1 MKNKLN
7 LKSKHFKIVQNH
19 SRKEEEDN
27 TNKIKEK
34 KKMIQRLA

>member
-7 LKSKHFKIVQNH
+7 RKRKYFEIGQNQTK
-19 SRKEEEDN
+19 KEEEDN

-34 KKMIQRLA
+34 KKMM